1 MRIES
6 FLRQSPVFQVN
17 RIARKMG
24 ASLNRILHEEGLTSV
39 ESLIL
44 AAIFLEKNGDINPS
58 RLAET
63 FETTRGNVSHCLS
76 SLEAKGLVQRRIDP
90 EDARAFRLVLL
101 PKGRRQAAR
110 VVGILDRMQRQF
122 EESVGASE
130 LQAMLDQ
137 MCAVEELCSRLAV
150 GAGPST
156 PKDASPG
163 R

>member
-1 MRIES
+1 VRIES

-24 ASLNRILHEEGLTSV
+24 ASLNLILEEEGLTSV

-44 AAIFLEKNGDINPS
+44 AAIFLEKKGDISPS
-58 RLAET
+58 RLAAT
-63 FETTRGNVSHCLS
+63 FETTRGNISHCLS

-90 EDARAFRLVLL
+90 EDARAFRLALL

-110 VVGILDRMQRQF
+110 VVGILDRMQRHF
-122 EESVGASE
+122 EERVGAQE
-130 LQAMLDQ
+130 LQDALDQ
-137 MCAVEELCSRLAV
+137 VCAVEELCARLAAGV
-150 GAGPST
+150 RSATVKGAN
-156 PKDASPG
+156 AG